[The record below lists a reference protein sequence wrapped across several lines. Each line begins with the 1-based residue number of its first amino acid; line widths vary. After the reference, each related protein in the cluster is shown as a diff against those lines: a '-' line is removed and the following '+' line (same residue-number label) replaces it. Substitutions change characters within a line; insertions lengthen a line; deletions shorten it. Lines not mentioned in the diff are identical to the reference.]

1 MAGFFV
7 FFSSMLKHIIP
18 FIFLFAIQVIA
29 VDLNAVVPVFQDR
42 YVPTQRNPIAQQPLN
57 LPRVVDS
64 TYIVGPGDFFEI
76 LTLKG
81 LDVVQISPEGNVSI
95 PECGFVFV
103 DGLQLKD
110 AKAKI
115 LELLNTKYDAKYTR
129 VQLVHMKWIQFSVL
143 GAVAVPGRRTADP
156 QLRLSTALDMVGGF
170 LPTADRKN
178 VMIIRRGG
186 DTLRVDYTLYGN
198 EGNDSVN
205 ITMEQEDVV
214 YVPFFKQEASITIEV
229 QGTQKSLP
237 YIPGKTVLNYLG
249 EARIDQQMNF
259 KWVKIKK
266 PGHPAESFELKDV
279 GDMALEPKTV
289 IEFWHREPAVYVGG
303 AVARMGRAIYNPEF
317 HAIDYIAAS
326 GVTIVTGSWSQVSVT
341 RDGKSMS
348 IDPHKDEILPGDY
361 IEIPQSRY
369 ESVKDFVTFIAS
381 LLSVVATAIIITTR

>member
-1 MAGFFV
+1 MSKRVAILLFLIVCQV
-7 FFSSMLKHIIP
+7 FAL
-18 FIFLFAIQVIA
+18 
-29 VDLNAVVPVFQDR
+29 DLNAVVPVFQDR
-42 YVPTQRNPIAQQPLN
+42 NVPTQRNPIAQQPLN
-57 LPRVVDS
+57 LPKVVDS
-64 TYIVGPGDFFEI
+64 TYVVGPGDYFEI
-76 LTLKG
+76 LTIKG
-81 LDVVQISPEGNVSI
+81 LDVVQISPEGNVAI

-103 DGLQLKD
+103 DGLRLND
-110 AKAKI
+110 AKARI

-129 VQLVHMKWIQFSVL
+129 VQLVHMRWIQFSVL

-156 QLRLSTALDMVGGF
+156 QLRLSTALDMVGGL

-178 VMIIRRGG
+178 IMIIHRGG
-186 DTLRVDYTLYGN
+186 DTLRVDYSLYGN
-198 EGNDSVN
+198 EGNDAVN
-205 ITMEQEDVV
+205 VTMEQEDVV
-214 YVPFFKQEASITIEV
+214 YVPFSRQESSITIEV

-237 YIPGKTVLNYLG
+237 CVPGKTILAYLG
-249 EARIDQQMNF
+249 EAHIDQQMNF

-266 PGHPAESFELKDV
+266 PGLAAETYELKDV
-279 GDMALEPKTV
+279 GDMTLEPKTV

-326 GVTIVTGSWSQVSVT
+326 GVTIVTGSWSQVTVT

-369 ESVKDFVTFIAS
+369 EAVKDVVTIPAS
-381 LLSVVATAIIITTR
+381 LLSLVATAIIITTAR